1 MIPINIIFKV
11 IKNNPDDQSIEIKMC
26 RQNSSK
32 PIDDYPTLRLSYDR
46 LDFNNG
52 LYNFQ
57 ESLRDIVSDRALM
70 YLLEEPIIS
79 ENESSNEIESLDLDD
94 LVDKVISVP
103 YGPNN
108 ELNEIQL

>member
-26 RQNSSK
+26 RQNSPK
-32 PIDDYPTLRLSYDR
+32 PID
-46 LDFNNG
+46 G

-70 YLLEEPIIS
+70 YFLEEPIIS